1 MLASRISSCN
11 FADVQ
16 QLKTRRIMTEYV
28 YIMAQCR
35 RFRSL
40 KWDETELSRCRE
52 MLKALSREDLLRVYK
67 CRFLSEKHPLREG
80 AFKLMFSDKI
90 GKREERI
97 RTMPVE
103 ELIAEFQDKKGGNV
117 ALARKEMHERYK
129 RNQGD
134 ERQKIR
140 QALSA
145 ATKADQQWLKSQ
157 DKREEYERTYGRPYP
172 EWKPNYKS

>member
-1 MLASRISSCN
+1 M
-11 FADVQ
+11 
-16 QLKTRRIMTEYV
+16 KEYA

-40 KWDETELSRCRE
+40 KWDETELQRCKE
-52 MLKALSREDLLRVYK
+52 MLKALSREDLLRVYLS
-67 CRFLSEKHPLREG
+67 RFMVASPLKE
-80 AFKLMFSDKI
+80 AVFKLLFADKI

-97 RTMPVE
+97 KTMPVE

-129 RNQGD
+129 RNKGD

-140 QALSA
+140 QTLSA

-157 DKREEYERTYGRPYP
+157 DRREEYERTYGRPYP

>member
-1 MLASRISSCN
+1 
-11 FADVQ
+11 
-16 QLKTRRIMTEYV
+16 MTEYG

-40 KWDETELSRCRE
+40 KWDETELQRCKE
-52 MLKALSREDLLRVYK
+52 MLKALSREDLLRVYLS
-67 CRFLSEKHPLREG
+67 RFMVASPLKE
-80 AFKLMFSDKI
+80 ATFKLLFGDKL

-103 ELIAEFQDKKGGNV
+103 ELIAEFQDKRGGNV

-157 DKREEYERTYGRPYP
+157 DRREELALRTGQGDCVAVQ
-172 EWKPNYKS
+172 

>member
-1 MLASRISSCN
+1 
-11 FADVQ
+11 
-16 QLKTRRIMTEYV
+16 MTEYG

-35 RFRSL
+35 RFRSQ

-52 MLKALSREDLLRVYK
+52 MLKALSREDLLRVYLS
-67 CRFLSEKHPLREG
+67 RFMVASPLKE
-80 AFKLMFSDKI
+80 AVFKLLFADKI

-97 RTMPVE
+97 KTMPVE

-129 RNQGD
+129 RNKGD

-140 QALSA
+140 QAFNNS
-145 ATKADQQWLKSQ
+145 TKADQQWLKSQ
-157 DKREEYERTYGRPYP
+157 DRREELDMHAGQGRQAAG
-172 EWKPNYKS
+172 SRR

>member
-1 MLASRISSCN
+1 
-11 FADVQ
+11 
-16 QLKTRRIMTEYV
+16 
-28 YIMAQCR
+28 MAQCR

-40 KWDETELSRCRE
+40 KWDETELQRCKE
-52 MLKALSREDLLRVYK
+52 MLKALSREDLLRVY
-67 CRFLSEKHPLREG
+67 LSRLMVASPLKE
-80 AFKLMFSDKI
+80 AVFKLLFADKI

-97 RTMPVE
+97 KTMPVE

-129 RNQGD
+129 RNKGD
-134 ERQKIR
+134 ERKKIR

-172 EWKPNYKS
+172 EWKPNHKS

>member
-1 MLASRISSCN
+1 
-11 FADVQ
+11 
-16 QLKTRRIMTEYV
+16 MTEYE
-28 YIMAQCR
+28 YILAQCR
-35 RFRSL
+35 RFRSQR
-40 KWDETELSRCRE
+40 WDETELSRCKE
-52 MLKALSREDLLRVYK
+52 MLKALSREDLLRVYLS
-67 CRFLSEKHPLREG
+67 RFMVASPLKE
-80 AFKLMFSDKI
+80 AVFKLLFADKI

-97 RTMPVE
+97 KTMPVE

-129 RNQGD
+129 RNKGD

-140 QALSA
+140 QTLSA

>member
-1 MLASRISSCN
+1 M
-11 FADVQ
+11 
-16 QLKTRRIMTEYV
+16 KEYE

-40 KWDETELSRCRE
+40 KWDETELQRCKE
-52 MLKALSREDLLRVYK
+52 MLKALNREDLLRVYLS
-67 CRFLSEKHPLREG
+67 RFMVASPLKE
-80 AFKLMFSDKI
+80 AVFKLLFADKI

-97 RTMPVE
+97 KTMPVE

-140 QALSA
+140 QALSV

-157 DKREEYERTYGRPYP
+157 DRREEYERTYGRPYP

>member
-1 MLASRISSCN
+1 M
-11 FADVQ
+11 
-16 QLKTRRIMTEYV
+16 KEYE

-40 KWDETELSRCRE
+40 KWDETELQRCKE
-52 MLKALSREDLLRVYK
+52 MLKALSREDLLRVYLS
-67 CRFLSEKHPLREG
+67 RFMVASPLKEST
-80 AFKLMFSDKI
+80 FKLLFADKI

-97 RTMPVE
+97 KTMPVE

-140 QALSA
+140 LALSA

-157 DKREEYERTYGRPYP
+157 DRREELALRTGQGDCVAVQ
-172 EWKPNYKS
+172 

>member
-1 MLASRISSCN
+1 
-11 FADVQ
+11 
-16 QLKTRRIMTEYV
+16 
-28 YIMAQCR
+28 MAQCR

-40 KWDETELSRCRE
+40 KWDETELSRCKE
-52 MLKALSREDLLRVYK
+52 MLKALTREDLMRVYK
-67 CRFLSEKHPLREG
+67 CGFLYAKHPLREA
-80 AFKLMFSDKI
+80 AFKLLFGDKL

-157 DKREEYERTYGRPYP
+157 DRREELAQRAGQGDYVAVQ
-172 EWKPNYKS
+172 